1 MKKILIT
8 GSHGFLARNTAF
20 LLKKKSYKVYGIG
33 NGKWNKKQYQKWGYD
48 YLVNKEVNFK
58 NLLKNFY
65 KFDYIIHCAGSGTV
79 GLPFRKDFKKNV
91 TPTKSILKFIRLRSP
106 KSKIIFLSSYSV
118 YGKKYHRPIK
128 ETFKLDQYPITG
140 SIKNLL
146 KICVYIIQ
154 KNLISICLLLG

>member
-58 NLLKNFY
+58 NLLK
-65 KFDYIIHCAGSGTV
+65 I
-79 GLPFRKDFKKNV
+79 
-91 TPTKSILKFIRLRSP
+91 SI
-106 KSKIIFLSSYSV
+106 
-118 YGKKYHRPIK
+118 
-128 ETFKLDQYPITG
+128 
-140 SIKNLL
+140 
-146 KICVYIIQ
+146 
-154 KNLISICLLLG
+154 NLIILSIALEAEQLVYLFEKTLKKCYTN